1 MEHKIKLW
9 IENSSE
15 AYVVFDI
22 DKGRPY
28 SINKSAEWFLSVLF
42 GLSSAQIFST
52 FPEEI
57 ASFSKESYHQL
68 KENPL
73 QFKKFNNGLEVCA
86 SACFNTPNLCLLT
99 LRMAGLSFPG
109 RQALMVFENNVA
121 GIYETNIDGQLLAF
135 NKAFSDILGYTTKE
149 LIGKEGCDLYVHE
162 GDRKDFLKALTRQ
175 KKLVNWEMRY
185 QRKDESVAWCMENAF
200 ILEQNGQ
207 QSIVGTIVDITEQKQ
222 NKDRFESLFYSSPDA
237 LLLIVDNSTGRVN
250 RRCQEIFGY
259 NEDEL
264 FELNIFDPKIGLFQL
279 SENDYEVFQLKLEQ
293 LKNGETCKLRTLS
306 RRKDKSLFY
315 SEVTITN
322 SSLGNQ
328 EVKQVIVRDVS
339 ERVLYEESLKESEA
353 RFKLL
358 SDVAIEGIVFLVNR
372 QIRDCNKQFALLFG
386 YKNAEEIL
394 GKNIEWFMSEKDIKR
409 MELLVSNPNQE
420 RKEIWSKN
428 KDGQVLILEARGSK
442 IEYQQVEMNVYLFY
456 DITYRKRTEQE
467 LEQSTERF
475 KSLVENSPNGIFI
488 LIDGRIKYVNYSGLQ
503 LLKFQDEDDVF
514 DELFSGFFPEE
525 LRTSIQQD
533 LEVVREG
540 EEVEYREYRI
550 IDSKG
555 NHLEVGF
562 KPTLSV
568 YDNRPSVQVTLNN
581 LSMRMKLM
589 QETMRAQIA
598 EEINVVLKREIEEHK
613 LTQIKLLEAEN
624 FRRNIIQSSIDMIIA
639 VDREQLITEFNP
651 AAQEQFGYAFEE
663 VVGKPLRM
671 LYKTTKEYN
680 KIESCV
686 KKDLSFTGEID
697 NITKKKKLFT
707 SLLSASVIRNEDDEV
722 VGSMGV
728 SRDITE
734 LKKAEQKLRESEERY
749 RDLFENASDLIFS
762 INTAGN
768 FKYANKAFLTALGY
782 TKTDLRSLRFSD
794 VVHSSKIA
802 LENPMKSFAGKT
814 RELEFKSKEG
824 KILNVYGDSS
834 VKERN
839 GKPDGIRAIY
849 RDITDLREQERKAID
864 QGAKLESIFNSTENM
879 MMWTMNLEG
888 SLTSA
893 NNNFRRW
900 ASVDLDDK
908 IEIGDPVLSLLEK
921 NLNENAH
928 QQQIKDFERAFDGT
942 ATQFEL
948 PLITA
953 NKTELWLQIFV
964 NPVRINN
971 ELKEVSCLA
980 YDMTERKEIDRRILD
995 SLKEKEVLLQEVHHR
1010 VKNNLQVI
1018 SSILNLQ
1025 SSFVD
1030 DKKTLAILEESQSRI
1045 KTMSYIHETLYQTS
1059 DFSSIEFTEYISTL
1073 TGSIIQSYGSKECE
1087 VILKTDFDKI
1097 YLKLDQAIPCGLI
1110 INELVS
1116 NAMKYAYAGRKKGE
1130 LRLIIKERDGKI
1142 HLEVGDNGVGM
1153 PEDYNPEESDS
1164 LGIYLVHALV
1174 EQLDA
1179 TMKIR
1184 NEEGTRFL
1192 LTFDK
1197 Q

>member
-1 MEHKIKLW
+1 MKKEIKSW
-9 IENSSE
+9 VENSSE
-15 AYVVFDI
+15 AIVIFDI
-22 DKGRPY
+22 QERKPASVNR
-28 SINKSAEWFLSVLF
+28 SAEWFLHVLF
-42 GLSSAQIFST
+42 GLSNSHCVSN

-57 ASFSKESYHQL
+57 ADFAFKSYKRIHEKPFQ
-68 KENPL
+68 KTK
-73 QFKKFNNGLEVCA
+73 FKNGLEV
-86 SACFNTPNLCLLT
+86 SVSSFFNEPNCCLLT
-99 LRMAGLSFPG
+99 MRMAGLTFPG

-121 GIYETNIDGQLLAF
+121 GIYETNIEGQLLAF
-135 NKAFSDILGYTTKE
+135 NKAFSDILGYETKE
-149 LIGKEGCDLYVHE
+149 LIGKEGSELYVHE
-162 GDRKDFLKALTRQ
+162 GDRKDFLKALIRE
-175 KKLVNWEMRY
+175 KKLINWEMRY

-200 ILEQNGQ
+200 VLEQNGK

-237 LLLIVDNSTGRVN
+237 LLLVVNGSTGRVN

-264 FELNIFDPKIGLFQL
+264 FEMNVFDPKNGIFKLSS
-279 SENDYEVFQLKLEQ
+279 SENEVFQHKLER
-293 LKNGETCKLRTLS
+293 LKNGETCKLRALS

-322 SSLGNQ
+322 SSLGSQ
-328 EVKQVIVRDVS
+328 EVIQVIVRDVS
-339 ERVLYEESLKESEA
+339 ERVLYEESLKESES

-358 SDVAIEGIVFLVNR
+358 SDVAIEGIVFLVDR
-372 QIRDCNKQFALLFG
+372 QIRDCNKQFVRLFG
-386 YKNAEEIL
+386 FKNSEEML
-394 GKNIEWFMSEKDIKR
+394 GRNIEEFMSEIDIKR
-409 MELLVSNPNQE
+409 MEVLVSNKSEE

-428 KDGQVLILEARGSK
+428 KDGQVLILEARGSR
-442 IEYQQVEMNVYLFY
+442 IEYQQMEMNVYLFY
-456 DITYRKRTEQE
+456 DVTSRKRTEQE

-488 LIDGRIKYVNYSGLQ
+488 LIDGRIQYVNQSGLQ

-514 DELFSGFFPEE
+514 DEEFTSYFPEE
-525 LRTSIQQD
+525 LQGKIQED
-533 LEVVREG
+533 LDVVREG
-540 EEVEYREYRI
+540 EEVEYREYKI
-550 IDSKG
+550 IDSSG
-555 NHLEVGF
+555 NQVEVGF
-562 KPTLSV
+562 KPTLTV

-598 EEINVVLKREIEEHK
+598 EEINIVLKREIEEHK
-613 LTQIKLLEAEN
+613 LTQIKLREAEN

-639 VDREQLITEFNP
+639 VDKQQLITEFNP

-663 VVGKPLRM
+663 VVGKPLRI
-671 LYKTTKEYN
+671 LYKSEREYK
-680 KIESCV
+680 KIESRI
-686 KKDLSFTGEID
+686 KKDLSFTGEIE
-697 NITKKKKLFT
+697 NITKNKKTFT
-707 SLLSASVIRNEDDEV
+707 SLLSASVIRNEEDIV

-734 LKKAEQKLRESEERY
+734 LKKAEHELRESEERY
-749 RDLFENASDLIFS
+749 RDLFENASDFIFS
-762 INTAGN
+762 VNTSGN
-768 FKYANKAFLTALGY
+768 FKYANKAFLKTLGY
-782 TKTDLRSLRFSD
+782 TKSDLVSLSLSD
-794 VVHSSKIA
+794 VINSPDIA
-802 LENPMKSFAGKT
+802 IGQPLDSFAGKAM
-814 RELEFKSKEG
+814 ELEFKSKDG
-824 KILNVYGDSS
+824 KIINVYGDSS

-849 RDITDLREQERKAID
+849 RDITDLREHERTALE

-879 MMWTMNLEG
+879 MMWTM
-888 SLTSA
+888 SLQGQMTSA

-900 ASVDLDDK
+900 VSVDLDDK
-908 IEIGDPVLSLLEK
+908 IEEGDPVLCLLEK
-921 NLNENAH
+921 NLNRDAY
-928 QQQIKDFERAFDGT
+928 QQQLKDFEKAFDGT
-942 ATQFEL
+942 VTQFEL
-948 PLITA
+948 PLKLTDD
-953 NKTELWLQIFV
+953 TEFWLQVFV
-964 NPVRINN
+964 NPVNIKG
-971 ELKEVSCLA
+971 ELNEVSCLA
-980 YDMTERKEIDRRILD
+980 YDITDRKEIDRRILD

-1030 DKKTLAILEESQSRI
+1030 DEKTLAILDESQSRI

-1073 TGSIIQSYGSKECE
+1073 TSSLIQSYGSKECI
-1087 VILKTDFDKI
+1087 VRLKTDFDEI

-1116 NAMKYAYAGRKKGE
+1116 NAMKYAYVGRKKGE
-1130 LRLIIKERDGKI
+1130 LRLIIKEVDGKI
-1142 HLEVGDNGVGM
+1142 HLEVSDNGVGM
-1153 PEDYNPEESDS
+1153 PKDYNPQESDS

-1179 TMKIR
+1179 TMEIR
-1184 NEEGTRFL
+1184 NEKGTRFL